1 MGASHYGK
9 KQKYASGRV
18 VERKR
23 NMVVNGILLLI
34 LLGTLGYAAWKDW
47 KERIIPN
54 RIHLVLLLI
63 GIVQFAFVS
72 YTNAYYIPAASRI
85 AGLLVPLFILFF
97 ICLFNGQMGGGD
109 YKLIVSL
116 GFCLGLPL
124 LCIILAVTCVTSG
137 ITCLLMH
144 KKSVPLAVH
153 VFLAV
158 LILSIIII
166 V

>member
-1 MGASHYGK
+1 MI
-9 KQKYASGRV
+9 
-18 VERKR
+18 
-23 NMVVNGILLLI
+23 VNGILLLI
-34 LLGTLGYAAWKDW
+34 LLLTLGYGAWMDW
-47 KERIIPN
+47 KKRIIPN

-63 GIVQFAFVS
+63 GIVQSAYVAH
-72 YTNAYYIPAASRI
+72 TNAYYIPAGSRI
-85 AGLLVPLFILFF
+85 AGLLVSIVILFV
-97 ICLFNGQMGGGD
+97 ICLLDGQMGGGD
-109 YKLIVSL
+109 YKLTASL

-124 LCIILAVTCVTSG
+124 LCAVLAISCVTSG
-137 ITCLLMH
+137 ITCLLTH